1 MIVRSITSSG
11 RSCVKNAS
19 GLLNNGV
26 GSTYRARISP
36 IPRHNLGTS
45 STRSRH
51 TRVWDGAHRGLALP
65 YPVDPPLMEGVYE
78 HPQPKTGRG
87 LLPHCLDDD
96 LADSLPDVILARDYD
111 TASKTRL
118 FLAKRKVVI
127 PQHDAFEIMALR
139 MLSRANNPYHKVRV
153 NSFLVWWALIPDF
166 PPSPEADNLTETAR
180 AATINR
186 IIRILT
192 NLSPAECPNNALIRF
207 GLLAARKGYSETVA
221 ERLLNH
227 IFMWSPPALS
237 RKFLRDFIAVA
248 LDQPRS
254 AIGKQTLGRW
264 YELAARTQMYSGRYA
279 EAEAIVKECEGR
291 ADVDKPPVLP
301 ALADAAR
308 KAPFTPL
315 SPNGFTSIRQ
325 TLQGLHQRRLGP
337 DSLASVIHH
346 YATETYSFRALHQLH
361 DSLRNRY
368 GSSTCA
374 HWQMHPFRMD
384 YWATA
389 EMIYHLR
396 YCNDP
401 LAAFHVYTMYFHNR
415 NFIPP
420 SLHSKLH
427 SEWHSTHD
435 RFEPRSE
442 RMKLFR
448 RITGRGTAP
457 SRDRARLMPRAH
469 TTLPVLWEAVAR
481 TRLASLRELHELYQA
496 QITNPLEHLD
506 PSHGEPPIITPV
518 ALRQLHTRRPSSK
531 SRINI
536 YALSRPP
543 IYQPSQLDF
552 DTIVSFLRPEPIT
565 ETAPSVAVI
574 DNVDT
579 RARPMDHTASEWLDL
594 AKSPTS
600 EQVRGRVLDLARAR
614 EVAVEI
620 GGTVFHQ
627 VRMPRLAMV

>member
-308 KAPFTPL
+308 K
-315 SPNGFTSIRQ
+315 
-325 TLQGLHQRRLGP
+325 
-337 DSLASVIHH
+337 
-346 YATETYSFRALHQLH
+346 
-361 DSLRNRY
+361 
-368 GSSTCA
+368 
-374 HWQMHPFRMD
+374 MHPFRMD